1 MEKIKVT
8 DAIVIDSIE
17 RKLNIKSLR
26 DSMFPKW
33 SITLQPDEEY
43 NLNTAYYGI
52 YMIRWAD
59 AGATAL
65 FLIGAGVQTLSISNY
80 TGGFGTDFDET
91 GKIIMNKKI
100 SNGTVFVKNT
110 RTVSTSITVMQI
122 TNY

>member
-100 SNGTVFVKNT
+100 SNGPVFVKNT

>member
-65 FLIGAGVQTLSISNY
+65 FLIGAGVQTLFISNY
-80 TGGFGTDFDET
+80 AGGFGIDFDET

>member
-80 TGGFGTDFDET
+80 TDGFGTDFDET